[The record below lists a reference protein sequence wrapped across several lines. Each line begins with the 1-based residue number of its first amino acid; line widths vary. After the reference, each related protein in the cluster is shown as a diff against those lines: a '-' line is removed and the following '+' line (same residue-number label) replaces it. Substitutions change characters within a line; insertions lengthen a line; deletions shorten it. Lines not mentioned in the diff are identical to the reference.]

1 MTNDGSINK
10 RISKF
15 ALIGMIILPF
25 GLFLAFLFIP
35 VSARTSPASSSIWQN
50 ILSFTLL
57 PLSVISPFASTILG
71 ILGIAD
77 IRKSREKIYG
87 MPLAVFVSLF
97 YPIIILDI
105 LLIVIGWLVFGEIEG
120 WEIIPLVW
128 FTLILVIDYFIVRFV
143 WRAAT
148 RIR

>member
-1 MTNDGSINK
+1 
-10 RISKF
+10 
-15 ALIGMIILPF
+15 
-25 GLFLAFLFIP
+25 
-35 VSARTSPASSSIWQN
+35 
-50 ILSFTLL
+50 
-57 PLSVISPFASTILG
+57 
-71 ILGIAD
+71 
-77 IRKSREKIYG
+77 